1 MRKLPIA
8 ILLLMTFA
16 VSGAGLTLTEVGFRL
31 DLGLNP
37 FRIDGKARWDITI
50 GAYGRITID
59 EEWSA
64 RLSVGSRIDGFY
76 PFADIGV
83 DRTIIPSLFAEGVLA
98 IRSLP
103 GRGLSTSARLGA
115 SRT

>member
-1 MRKLPIA
+1 MVRRGGISRSA
-8 ILLLMTFA
+8 RTA
-16 VSGAGLTLTEVGFRL
+16 GSRSTRSGARDCL
-31 DLGLNP
+31 
-37 FRIDGKARWDITI
+37 
-50 GAYGRITID
+50 D

-64 RLSVGSRIDGFY
+64 RLAVGSRVDGFY

-103 GRGLSTSARLGA
+103 GRGLSTSALLGA
-115 SRT
+115 RYLPDVGSRT